1 MPRFYLIFFFLLFF
15 EFFNFLLIFTCRDK
29 KKFPAPNTSP
39 YVPIGVD
46 LFMCPKKINHIAQ
59 YLELPLI
66 KSDAKV
72 PPLLIVN
79 IQVIFL

>member
-1 MPRFYLIFFFLLFF
+1 MPRLCLWFLLLFCILY
-15 EFFNFLLIFTCRDK
+15 NFLLIFTCRDK
-29 KKFPAPNTSP
+29 KKYPAPNTSP

-59 YLELPLI
+59 HLELPLI